1 MLPFP
6 PVLLVVP
13 PLVPMLVLVLVLALT
28 TVTVAI
34 AVTDAPFPVQLT
46 E

>member
-13 PLVPMLVLVLVLALT
+13 PLVLVLALT